1 MKKILKCKKCG
12 KEIKAGEKFIS
23 EIIMPKSIV
32 MPIGRLDTILAEK
45 SLCIICDKCNLYNTQ

>member
-32 MPIGRLDTILAEK
+32 MPIGRLDTILWHRRT
-45 SLCIICDKCNLYNTQ
+45 LFRVFVRGF